1 MRGLG
6 AAKRIFERISYA
18 CSVLS
23 TGLIVVMM
31 FSVVL
36 DVIMRWLKTPI
47 YGTYELQGVLVGM
60 TIYLGL
66 SKAQEGK
73 QHIGVSIL
81 GQYLPSKVIHFLSML
96 VYAGAIVFFGW
107 VTYIYGGKAYE
118 AYVNGEVIAGITKI
132 HIFPLKLVM
141 TFGLALLTI
150 QLLIDLLQVI
160 KALFSKPDDGPTETL
175 KNEKPEVPEL

>member
-1 MRGLG
+1 MKGLRV
-6 AAKRIFERISYA
+6 AQRIIERISFG

-23 TGLIVVMM
+23 TTLIVIMM

-47 YGTYELQGVLVGM
+47 YGVFELQGVLVGM

-66 SKAQEGK
+66 SKAQEEK
-73 QHIGVSIL
+73 QHIGVNIL
-81 GQYLPSKVIHFLSML
+81 GQYLPSKVVHFLSVV

-107 VTYIYGGKAYE
+107 ITYIYGGKALE

-141 TFGLALLTI
+141 TFGLGLLTI
-150 QLLIDLLQVI
+150 QLFFDLLKEI
-160 KALFSKPDDGPTETL
+160 TALFSKPNDGPTDTI